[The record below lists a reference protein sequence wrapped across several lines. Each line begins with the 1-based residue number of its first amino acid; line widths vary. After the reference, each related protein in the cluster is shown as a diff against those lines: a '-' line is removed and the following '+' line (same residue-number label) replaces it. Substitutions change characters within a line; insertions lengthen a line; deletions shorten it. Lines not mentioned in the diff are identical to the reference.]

1 MRKLAKSWPWLA
13 EPRVWVG
20 GTILLTV
27 VLVAILAPWLAPRDP
42 GEQDLL
48 NILIPPM
55 WEPSGS
61 ADFPLGTDNLG
72 RDVLSRLIYG
82 TRVAIIVATVAPLG
96 AALIGTVL
104 ALIGGYFGGW
114 ISAVIAR
121 AIDIWMSVP
130 PVVLALIFMVGFGAG
145 LRNVILAIVIINWT
159 RFCRVLRGEVMV
171 LMKRDYVAAAKLT
184 GLKPYQIIWRDIV
197 PGILPTLTVLFSV
210 EMGIAVVVEAVM
222 SFIGLS
228 VEPDVTTWGVMVADG
243 LSAMFSAP
251 TALIIPM
258 LAIIL
263 MVLGTTLLG
272 DGLRRSTD
280 PRLFERDEVTA

>member
-1 MRKLAKSWPWLA
+1 MMRKAKWPWAA

-20 GTILLTV
+20 GGILLII
-27 VLVAILAPWLAPRDP
+27 LFVALFARWLAPHDP

-48 NILIPPM
+48 NILLPPM
-55 WEPSGS
+55 WEPGGS

-82 TRVAIIVATVAPLG
+82 TRVAMIVATVAPLG

-104 ALIGGYFGGW
+104 ALVGGYFGGW
-114 ISAVIAR
+114 ISTVISR

-171 LMKRDYVAAAKLT
+171 LMKRDYVAAAKIT

-197 PGILPTLTVLFSV
+197 PGVMPTLMVLFSV

-251 TALIIPM
+251 MALVFPM
-258 LAIIL
+258 TAIIL
-263 MVLGTTLLG
+263 MVLGSTLLG

>member
-1 MRKLAKSWPWLA
+1 MTRKNKWPWLA

-20 GTILLTV
+20 GFILLTI
-27 VLVAILAPWLAPRDP
+27 LIVALLAPWLVPHDP

-48 NILIPPM
+48 NILLPPM
-55 WEPSGS
+55 WEPGGS

-72 RDVLSRLIYG
+72 RDVLSRLIQG
-82 TRVAIIVATVAPLG
+82 TRVAMIVATVAPLG

-114 ISAVIAR
+114 ISTIIAR

-171 LMKRDYVAAAKLT
+171 LMKRDYVAAAKIT

-251 TALIIPM
+251 TALIFPM
-258 LAIIL
+258 SAIIL

>member
-1 MRKLAKSWPWLA
+1 MTRKAKWPWAA

-20 GTILLTV
+20 GSILLIII
-27 VLVAILAPWLAPRDP
+27 LVALFARWLAPHDP

-48 NILIPPM
+48 NILVPPM
-55 WEPSGS
+55 WEPGGS

-82 TRVAIIVATVAPLG
+82 TRVAMIVATVAPLG

-114 ISAVIAR
+114 ISTLIAR

-145 LRNVILAIVIINWT
+145 LRNVILAIIIINWT

-171 LMKRDYVAAAKLT
+171 LMKRDYVAAAKIT
-184 GLKPYQIIWRDIV
+184 GLKPYQIIWRDIL
-197 PGILPTLTVLFSV
+197 PGVMPTLMVLFSV

-251 TALIIPM
+251 TALIFPM
-258 LAIIL
+258 SAIIL

>member
-1 MRKLAKSWPWLA
+1 MTRKAKWPWAA

-20 GTILLTV
+20 GSILLIIL
-27 VLVAILAPWLAPRDP
+27 LVALFARWLAPHDP

-48 NILIPPM
+48 NILVPPM
-55 WEPSGS
+55 WEPGGS

-82 TRVAIIVATVAPLG
+82 TRVAMIVATVAPLG

-114 ISAVIAR
+114 ISTLIAR

-145 LRNVILAIVIINWT
+145 LRNVILAIIIINWT

-171 LMKRDYVAAAKLT
+171 LMKRDYVAAAKIT
-184 GLKPYQIIWRDIV
+184 GLKPYQIIWRDIL
-197 PGILPTLTVLFSV
+197 PGVMPTLMVLFSV

-251 TALIIPM
+251 TALIFPM
-258 LAIIL
+258 SAIIL

>member
-1 MRKLAKSWPWLA
+1 MIKTMRSWPWVS

-20 GTILLTV
+20 GFILLS
-27 VLVAILAPWLAPRDP
+27 LLLIALLAPWLAPHDP

-48 NILIPPM
+48 NILTPPV
-55 WEPSGS
+55 WQAGGS

-72 RDVLSRLIYG
+72 RDILSRLIYG
-82 TRVAIIVATVAPLG
+82 ARVAMIVATLAPLG

-114 ISAVIAR
+114 TNTLIAR
-121 AIDIWMSVP
+121 AIDIWMSMP

-145 LRNVILAIVIINWT
+145 LRNVILAIIIINWT

-171 LMKRDYVAAAKLT
+171 LMKRDYIAAARAA
-184 GLKPYQIIWRDIV
+184 GLRAYQIILRDLL

-210 EMGIAVVVEAVM
+210 EIGVAVVVEAVM

-243 LSAMFSAP
+243 LSTMFSAP
-251 TALIIPM
+251 TGLIFPM
-258 LAIIL
+258 TAIIL
-263 MVLGTTLLG
+263 MVLGSTLLG

-280 PRLFERDEVTA
+280 PRLFERGVATA

>member
-1 MRKLAKSWPWLA
+1 MTPKAKWPWMT

-20 GTILLTV
+20 GSILLII
-27 VLVAILAPWLAPRDP
+27 LFVALFARWLAPHDP

-48 NILIPPM
+48 NILLPPM
-55 WEPSGS
+55 WEPGGS

-82 TRVAIIVATVAPLG
+82 TRVAMIVATVAPLG

-114 ISAVIAR
+114 ISTVIAR

-145 LRNVILAIVIINWT
+145 LRNVILAIIIINWT

-171 LMKRDYVAAAKLT
+171 LMKRDYVAAAKIT

-228 VEPDVTTWGVMVADG
+228 VEPEVTTWGVMVADG

-251 TALIIPM
+251 TALIFPM
-258 LAIIL
+258 SAIIL